1 MERADYDAI
10 KGWAEELD
18 PDLMD
23 AARRKEQADNR
34 YKKALAA
41 QVAADVKTLAN
52 NANFVRWL
60 YGVLDQAG
68 VFRSLCHAH
77 TGQQY
82 FADGRRALGLE
93 ILDGVAKHDPS
104 ILIAVQTER
113 LKFNEKVAQADE

>member
-23 AARRKEQADNR
+23 AARRKELADNR

-41 QVAADVKTLAN
+41 QVAADAKTLAR

-68 VFRSLCHAH
+68 VFHSLCHAH

-113 LKFNEKVAQADE
+113 LKFNDKVAQADE